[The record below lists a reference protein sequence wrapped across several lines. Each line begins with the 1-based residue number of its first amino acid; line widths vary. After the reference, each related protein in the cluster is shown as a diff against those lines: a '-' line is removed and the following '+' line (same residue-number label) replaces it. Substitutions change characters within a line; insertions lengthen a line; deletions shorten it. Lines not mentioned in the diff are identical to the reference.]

1 MTHQWPVT
9 QATWEFPAFLWWAS
23 RAVIQDSHLS
33 ASSSLRLLSREQWT
47 IFKKVWEQVSGEWE
61 SYSHVWTEVQAKPSL
76 DLLGTSLLIY
86 LTIPSYREG
95 GGSQWSSFECLS
107 QTSFLTPVS
116 GPRSPFV
123 RGYLR
128 QVYTHTGL
136 CYALVIWVIPGGP
149 KNPGA
154 LISNISGVLHLLRT
168 SKPCSAIASWVFRTV
183 SITNSQF

>member
-33 ASSSLRLLSREQWT
+33 ASSSLPSSQQGAVDHIRRGVGASFWRVRVLLTCVDGSPSETFSRP
-47 IFKKVWEQVSGEWE
+47 SGDFT
-61 SYSHVWTEVQAKPSL
+61 SYLPYDTV
-76 DLLGTSLLIY
+76 
-86 LTIPSYREG
+86 IPWGRGEPMKFI
-95 GGSQWSSFECLS
+95 WMCVS
-107 QTSFLTPVS
+107 QTSFLNPVS

-128 QVYTHTGL
+128 QVYTHTVL

-149 KNPGA
+149 KNPE
-154 LISNISGVLHLLRT
+154 LSFLT
-168 SKPCSAIASWVFRTV
+168 SQESSTF
-183 SITNSQF
+183 